1 MTTTT
6 TEQTQHTQHTYSLRG
21 PKVLLQ
27 GDSGSGKTYSLITLI
42 EAGITPFI
50 IFTEPGMSTL
60 AKALEEHHIP
70 ASKCHWK
77 YISTS
82 SQDWSAM
89 VNMSQKIN
97 TLSYEGL
104 AKAVDSDRAKYAQW
118 LEVLTTCQNF
128 ICDRDGVA
136 YGDVT
141 EWGTGRALI
150 IDSLTGLS
158 EMAMN
163 LVVGAKPT
171 KAMPDWMVAQDNLL
185 RFIHKLTNDLVCT
198 FVLTAHLEREVD
210 EVTGGISLMAS
221 TLGRKLAPKLPRNF
235 DEVILTQRIGKE
247 FRWSTAKDNVV
258 LKTRLLSLSDNL
270 PPSFVPLVEAWLK
283 AGGNLPSEETTA

>member
-1 MTTTT
+1 MTTSTPISVIAGEAT
-6 TEQTQHTQHTYSLRG
+6 NTPHTYTMSG
-21 PKVLLQ
+21 PKVMLQ
-27 GDSGSGKTYSLITLI
+27 GDSGSGKTHSLITLI

-60 AKALEEHHIP
+60 AKALEEHNIP
-70 ASKCHWK
+70 LEKCHWK

-89 VNMSQKIN
+89 LNMSQKIN
-97 TLSYEGL
+97 TLSYDGL
-104 AKAVDSDRAKYAQW
+104 TKSADSDRSKYAQW

-128 ICDRDGVA
+128 ICDRDGQA

-141 EWGTGRALI
+141 TWNPDRALI
-150 IDSLTGLS
+150 VDSLTGLS

-171 KAMPDWMVAQDNLL
+171 KSMPDWMVAQDNLL
-185 RFIHKLTNDLVCT
+185 RFIHKLTNDLRCT
-198 FVLTAHLEREVD
+198 FIMTAHLERETD
-210 EVTGGISLMAS
+210 ETTGAISLMAS

-235 DEVILTQRIGKE
+235 DEVILTQRVGKE
-247 FRWSTAKDNVV
+247 FFWSTSKDNVI
-258 LKTRLLSLSDNL
+258 LKTRLLPLSDKL
-270 PPSFVPLVEAWLK
+270 PPSFVPLFDAWRK
-283 AGGNLPSEETTA
+283 AGGVA